1 MAPVTYLEAI
11 RIALQEEMDRDPSVF
26 LLGEDIG
33 AYGGA
38 FKVTEGLL
46 EKYGNTRVI
55 DTPIAEAGIVG
66 AAIGAAL
73 SGMRPVVEMQFADF
87 ISNTYNMLVNFAAK
101 VHYRMGLGVPLV
113 VRAPTGGGVHAGP
126 FHSQNPEVPFVHCPG
141 LKVVAPSTPGDARGL
156 LKAAIRD
163 NNPVIYLEHKLL
175 YRRVKEELPPG
186 DGVIPLGLANRVRE
200 GGHLSIVTYGAM
212 VGRAGAVADRL
223 AEEGYQIEIIDLRSL
238 LPMDMDTVATSVR
251 KTGRVMV
258 LHEDT
263 LTAGLGGEISA
274 SISQN
279 LFEYLDAPV
288 MRVASLDTPVPY
300 GVLEDPFLP
309 SEERILHTAKS
320 LLAY

>member
-11 RIALQEEMDRDPSVF
+11 RLALQEEMDRDPSVF
-26 LLGEDIG
+26 LMGEDIG

-46 EKYGNTRVI
+46 EKYGSERII

-87 ISNTYNMLVNFAAK
+87 VSNTYNMLVNFAAK
-101 VHYRMGLGVPLV
+101 LHYRTGEVVPMV

-126 FHSQNPEVPFVHCPG
+126 FHSQNPEIPFVHCPG

-175 YRRVKEELPPG
+175 YRRVKEELLPG
-186 DGVIPLGLANRVRE
+186 DGFVPIGLARRVRE
-200 GGHLSIVTYGAM
+200 GGHLSIVSYGAM
-212 VGRAGAVADRL
+212 VARAQAVAERL
-223 AEEGYQIEIIDLRSL
+223 AEEGYQTEIIDLRSL
-238 LPMDMDTVATSVR
+238 LPLDMETIAEGVELAVQREAIDQEKLGCVRAGHDLAARIVDGLDQQVA
-251 KTGRVMV
+251 
-258 LHEDT
+258 
-263 LTAGLGGEISA
+263 
-274 SISQN
+274 
-279 LFEYLDAPV
+279 DAL
-288 MRVASLDTPVPY
+288 VA
-300 GVLEDPFLP
+300 
-309 SEERILHTAKS
+309 
-320 LLAY
+320 LAALR